1 MIYLYFIIYR
11 KISCALSTRV
21 LMAFV
26 WPVRPDSQFE
36 YAANEIEMGACIH
49 KCFNVNKKKN
59 MFFIKAE
66 SGFGAEMLH

>member
-1 MIYLYFIIYR
+1 
-11 KISCALSTRV
+11 
-21 LMAFV
+21 MAFV